1 MRTSF
6 TRFRVNPAIGCT
18 VHSNKDLVSVMLIP
32 LINWT
37 TSVFKYR
44 SFRTFNHYNETFFL
58 YNENIPQAV
67 ALNSSQWSPIKLGHW
82 ISLGGIS
89 QLQFLR
95 SSMPVR
101 YATGSQKLKLRM
113 RNVCWVRVHCKI
125 CKNSLHESWHANNQ
139 ICIFLS
145 LHSAAFLDFQNKNIL
160 YFLQLCL
167 RPLSLRLL
175 VVTVLRFL
183 KPDKHSLI
191 FIPN

>member
-1 MRTSF
+1 MPIS
-6 TRFRVNPAIGCT
+6 
-18 VHSNKDLVSVMLIP
+18 
-32 LINWT
+32 LINWK

-44 SFRTFNHYNETFFL
+44 SFRTFDHYNETFFL

-82 ISLGGIS
+82 ISLSGIS

-101 YATGSQKLKLRM
+101 YATGSHELKLRM
-113 RNVCWVRVHCKI
+113 RNVCCVGVYCKI
-125 CKNSLHESWHANNQ
+125 CKNSLHESWHANNK

-145 LHSAAFLDFQNKNIL
+145 HHTAAFLGFQNKNIL

-167 RPLSLRLL
+167 GPLSLRLL
-175 VVTVLRFL
+175 VVTVLKCL
-183 KPDKHSLI
+183 KPDKEPVNFYLKLSGSSVCIVQFMYRLTHI
-191 FIPN
+191 YVY